1 MLNFNKNTDSII
13 EDGTKRLQKNKLPYY
28 ERKKIELY
36 KTEICR
42 SYEENGYC
50 RYNEKCQ
57 FAHSL
62 DELRKIDKHPRYKT
76 EICKTYWEE
85 GTCPYGK
92 RCCFIHKENIVKDQD
107 IEINTISM
115 SEEIDIVKEKSKI
128 KDLKP
133 FYYKPNDYFDNSL
146 LYVRIDNTFKD
157 DEKIPGAFFV
167 PKYDK
172 KIAKFVLDH
181 LDL

>member
-1 MLNFNKNTDSII
+1 MFRSSI
-13 EDGTKRLQKNKLPYY
+13 DKHTRTRLPYF

-57 FAHSL
+57 FAHSE
-62 DELRKIDKHPRYKT
+62 DELRHISRHPRYKT

-92 RCCFIHKENIVKDQD
+92 RCCFIHKESVADRDVEMCSIG
-107 IEINTISM
+107 M
-115 SEEIDIVKEKSKI
+115 SEDVEKVADKIVEKRTATAKTPE
-128 KDLKP
+128 P
-133 FYYKPNDYFDNSL
+133 FCSDDTNCFNARL
-146 LYVRIDNTFKD
+146 LYVRLSST
-157 DEKIPGAFFV
+157 EKADMKVPGSVFV
-167 PKYDK
+167 PGYDRDV
-172 KIAKFVLDH
+172 AQFVLGM
-181 LDL
+181 LDIQ

>member
-1 MLNFNKNTDSII
+1 MLNFSKNIDYVI
-13 EDGTKRLQKNKLPYY
+13 EDDIKRSQKNKLPYY

-57 FAHSL
+57 FAHSI
-62 DELRKIDKHPRYKT
+62 DELRKINRHPRYKT

-92 RCCFIHKENIVKDQD
+92 RCCFIHKENIIKDQD
-107 IEINTISM
+107 IEVTAIGM
-115 SEEIDIVKEKSKI
+115 SEEVNPVKDKSEI
-128 KDLKP
+128 RNLRP
-133 FYYKPNDYFDNSL
+133 FYYKHDDYFDNGL
-146 LYVRIDNTFKD
+146 LYVRIDTTFKD
-157 DEKIPGAFFV
+157 DERIPGAFFV

-172 KIAKFVLDH
+172 KVAKFVLDH